1 MEKSLDKI
9 WAEKELAVKLDLPIT
24 KVGRSIQL
32 GNWIKGGLKCA
43 EKSGKRYFFEEDV
56 YDYLAGRKDRS

>member
-9 WAEKELAVKLDLPIT
+9 WTEKELAEKLDLPIT
-24 KVGRSIQL
+24 KSGRCIQL
-32 GNWIKGGLKCA
+32 GNWINGGLKYA

-56 YDYLAGRKDRS
+56 FDYLAGRINRS